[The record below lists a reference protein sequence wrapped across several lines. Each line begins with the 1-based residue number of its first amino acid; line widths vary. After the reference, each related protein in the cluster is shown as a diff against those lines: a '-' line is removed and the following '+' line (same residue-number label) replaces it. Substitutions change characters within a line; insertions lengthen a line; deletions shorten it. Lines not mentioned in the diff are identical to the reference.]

1 MLCRCAY
8 GFVALAMLTAL
19 ALFAAGQEVISVR
32 SGVIH
37 FFEGSDYLNDQPL
50 EPHPGKF
57 QILAEG
63 DELRT
68 AQGRAEVLLTP
79 GVFLRMGE
87 NSAIRMVA
95 NTLVDTRV

>member
-1 MLCRCAY
+1 MFRRCAY
-8 GFVALAMLTAL
+8 DLFALAMLTAL
-19 ALFAAGQEVISVR
+19 ALLAGGQEVISVR

-37 FFEGSDYLNDQPL
+37 FFEGSVYLNDKPL
-50 EPHPGKF
+50 ELHPGKF

-79 GVFLRMGE
+79 GVILRIGDK
-87 NSAIRMVA
+87 
-95 NTLVDTRV
+95 NTDRKSVV